1 MIFLSTALVW
11 LAAML
16 SWSVVLARFNR
27 ITLKIYAVVDP
38 TLSVP
43 LNTPSTQ
50 HIPETTTHPEALH
63 TPHNIRS
70 LPIEKPLQHLNNHS
84 LLNPTYYKLLTTLFF
99 FFNDTAPPEIYP
111 LSLHDALP
119 ICTGLRIGEGAKGG
133 VVLTPQGVACL
144 TSGGVHRLDIPRLAL
159 FGLICLLT
167 GKPRDIEA
175 VHTTARQ
182 RSEEHTSELQSR
194 SDLVCRLLLE

>member
-1 MIFLSTALVW
+1 MCSLLALCSCRFVSFPIICIFF
-11 LAAML
+11 
-16 SWSVVLARFNR
+16 RFHYF
-27 ITLKIYAVVDP
+27 IILFSC
-38 TLSVP
+38 LSV
-43 LNTPSTQ
+43 LYLSCCFFS
-50 HIPETTTHPEALH
+50 I
-63 TPHNIRS
+63 S
-70 LPIEKPLQHLNNHS
+70 F
-84 LLNPTYYKLLTTLFF
+84 FF

-194 SDLVCRLLLE
+194 SDLGCRLLLE